1 MKKSKQ
7 TCNAEASYFDPE
19 DLKQRKSQRE
29 RGGGGG
35 GEEEEEEEEEENKN
49 KTAKTKTKKGDKVL
63 LTQQLQQNP
72 ILGQQCQA
80 ESREV
85 IKNLILVNTIIML
98 VALVRHVFRYP
109 SSSSVTTGT

>member
-7 TCNAEASYFDPE
+7 TCNAEASYLDPE

-29 RGGGGG
+29 RGGGG
-35 GEEEEEEEEEENKN
+35 EEEEEEEEENNNKN

-85 IKNLILVNTIIML
+85 IKNLILVSTIIML
-98 VALVRHVFRYP
+98 VAWVRHVFRYP

>member
-7 TCNAEASYFDPE
+7 TCNAEALYLDPE

-29 RGGGGG
+29 
-35 GEEEEEEEEEENKN
+35 EEEEEENNKN